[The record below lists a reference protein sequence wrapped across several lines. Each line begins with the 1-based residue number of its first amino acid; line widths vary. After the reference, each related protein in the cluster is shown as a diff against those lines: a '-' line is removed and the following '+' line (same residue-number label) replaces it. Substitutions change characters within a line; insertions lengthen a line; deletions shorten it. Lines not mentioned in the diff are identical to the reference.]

1 MFIETGFHLQRVRN
15 EMSAKNVSTIARAFQ
30 GLQSDCLGMQG
41 LRCRACA
48 EACRAGAIRFR
59 SFAGG
64 YAHPEVDLAG
74 CDGCGVCLEACPL
87 RCATEAV
94 A

>member
-1 MFIETGFHLQRVRN
+1 
-15 EMSAKNVSTIARAFQ
+15 MSAKDVSRVADAFL
-30 GLQSDCLGMQG
+30 GLRDDCLGMQG

-64 YAHPEVDLAG
+64 YARPELDPAI
-74 CDGCGVCLEACPL
+74 CDGCGACLAACPL
-87 RCATEAV
+87 RCKVETAV
-94 A
+94 

>member
-1 MFIETGFHLQRVRN
+1 
-15 EMSAKNVSTIARAFQ
+15 MSAKNVSGIVQAFQ

-59 SFAGG
+59 TFAGG
-64 YAHPEVDLAG
+64 YASPELDLAG
-74 CDGCGVCLEACPL
+74 CDGCGACLAACPL
-87 RCATEAV
+87 RSAAEA
-94 A
+94 AA

>member
-1 MFIETGFHLQRVRN
+1 
-15 EMSAKNVSTIARAFQ
+15 
-30 GLQSDCLGMQG
+30 MQG

-48 EACRAGAIRFR
+48 EACRVSAIRFR
-59 SFAGG
+59 TFAGG